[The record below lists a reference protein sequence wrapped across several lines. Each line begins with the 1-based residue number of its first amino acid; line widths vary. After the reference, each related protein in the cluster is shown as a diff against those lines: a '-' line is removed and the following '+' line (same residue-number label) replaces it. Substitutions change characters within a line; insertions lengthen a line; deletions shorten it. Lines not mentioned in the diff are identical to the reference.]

1 MCVHT
6 SVPAHTHLKAIKFSV
21 KNFLKKSFQW
31 KGNNS
36 INNDMTVLVLRNKQK
51 LPGNGVISSSTETD
65 TVKKKK

>member
-21 KNFLKKSFQW
+21 KGRKFHW

-36 INNDMTVLVLRNKQK
+36 INNDMIVLVLRNKQK